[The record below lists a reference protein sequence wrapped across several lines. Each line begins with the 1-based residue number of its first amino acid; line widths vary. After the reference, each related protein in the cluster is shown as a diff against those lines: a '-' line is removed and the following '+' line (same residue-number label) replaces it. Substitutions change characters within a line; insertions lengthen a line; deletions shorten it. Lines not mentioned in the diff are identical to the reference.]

1 MWEVT
6 RDNSRFRASEKGEFH
21 HARCSH
27 EAVMREDEELHEGRL
42 RDLLLIGQPT
52 PAAMVCEVGRETGL
66 M

>member
-1 MWEVT
+1 
-6 RDNSRFRASEKGEFH
+6 
-21 HARCSH
+21 
-27 EAVMREDEELHEGRL
+27 MREDEELHEGRL